1 MNFSRYF
8 LPLLCLGSFVH
19 SSQSLEAAHAMGG
32 EVYYDYLGGGDF
44 EVTLVFYRECDPD
57 QPLPSGWQNGGTN
70 LDPTINLGV
79 FEGANPFG
87 TYEVQITMASTN
99 PLDTELENPCGNLPP
114 DLCVQRL
121 EYKITIN
128 LPSSEIGY
136 DLVFQRCCRNPGIS
150 NIPNPGDVGITLTTQ
165 IPPFTDDA
173 APNSSPQFNNFPPEA
188 ICTGFDFYL
197 DQSATDA
204 DGDSLVYSFCTP
216 LNGGSTDNPSP
227 APQPA
232 STFTTI
238 PWGAGFSALDPIPS
252 NPSFEIN
259 PETGEITGFPTTAGA
274 YVIGICVSEYRDGE
288 LLSTVMRD
296 FQFNVVMCDP
306 TIISAAQPQADDQFC
321 IGETIEFSENSI
333 GAQSLLWDFGV
344 PGITTDIS
352 TASDPVY
359 TYPDTGIFEVMLIA
373 NPSWPCADTSSQVFY
388 IYEPIDL
395 SIEMIDFECLSG
407 IEAFDL
413 EASGAF
419 TENTTL
425 AWSFLGGLPSTGD
438 EITTDWITFNNTDE
452 WTVTLDAEHYGC
464 QSSTQFTWDAPE
476 TPVASIADQ
485 SSFCQGFDFD
495 FENLSSNGTNWS
507 WDFGVY
513 GDNTD
518 ISNDESP
525 SFTYPGDGVYTV
537 QLVVSAPYTCSDTAF
552 ATIEI
557 FPEIDPSFEAPDPE
571 CFSTNNFTINP
582 LIENDPITEYEWD
595 FGGATVSAN
604 INGPQVS
611 NLVYTE
617 PGTYTVEVTATANG
631 CEVTASEDV
640 WVIVDPS
647 IGFQGG
653 PPIGCPPHSVSFTNT
668 SETETATT
676 YLWDFGDGST
686 SIAPNP
692 VHVYQNSGDFS
703 VTLTM
708 NASGYCSTELIL
720 AQPNL
725 IEVYPVPDAGFDIT
739 PNQVDIL
746 NPNVEFES
754 LASGNVDCF
763 YNFGDGGSSNSCN
776 GSYTFSDGGL
786 FNVVQTVVNE
796 AGCTNTA
803 IGQVAVSGSVF
814 YAPNAFTPNHDG
826 LNDVWQPV
834 ALGITQYHL
843 QIYNRWGEMI
853 WETWEPNTPWLGQV
867 KDGQHFA
874 IDGLYFYEAWTEDQ
888 LQFPR
893 TYSGIIQL
901 TR

>member
-1 MNFSRYF
+1 
-8 LPLLCLGSFVH
+8 
-19 SSQSLEAAHAMGG
+19 
-32 EVYYDYLGGGDF
+32 
-44 EVTLVFYRECDPD
+44 
-57 QPLPSGWQNGGTN
+57 
-70 LDPTINLGV
+70 
-79 FEGANPFG
+79 
-87 TYEVQITMASTN
+87 
-99 PLDTELENPCGNLPP
+99 
-114 DLCVQRL
+114 
-121 EYKITIN
+121 
-128 LPSSEIGY
+128 
-136 DLVFQRCCRNPGIS
+136 
-150 NIPNPGDVGITLTTQ
+150 
-165 IPPFTDDA
+165 
-173 APNSSPQFNNFPPEA
+173 
-188 ICTGFDFYL
+188 
-197 DQSATDA
+197 
-204 DGDSLVYSFCTP
+204 
-216 LNGGSTDNPSP
+216 
-227 APQPA
+227 
-232 STFTTI
+232 
-238 PWGAGFSALDPIPS
+238 
-252 NPSFEIN
+252 
-259 PETGEITGFPTTAGA
+259 
-274 YVIGICVSEYRDGE
+274 
-288 LLSTVMRD
+288 
-296 FQFNVVMCDP
+296 
-306 TIISAAQPQADDQFC
+306 
-321 IGETIEFSENSI
+321 
-333 GAQSLLWDFGV
+333 
-344 PGITTDIS
+344 
-352 TASDPVY
+352 
-359 TYPDTGIFEVMLIA
+359 
-373 NPSWPCADTSSQVFY
+373 
-388 IYEPIDL
+388 
-395 SIEMIDFECLSG
+395 
-407 IEAFDL
+407 
-413 EASGAF
+413 
-419 TENTTL
+419 
-425 AWSFLGGLPSTGD
+425 
-438 EITTDWITFNNTDE
+438 
-452 WTVTLDAEHYGC
+452 
-464 QSSTQFTWDAPE
+464 
-476 TPVASIADQ
+476 
-485 SSFCQGFDFD
+485 
-495 FENLSSNGTNWS
+495 
-507 WDFGVY
+507 
-513 GDNTD
+513 
-518 ISNDESP
+518 
-525 SFTYPGDGVYTV
+525 
-537 QLVVSAPYTCSDTAF
+537 
-552 ATIEI
+552 
-557 FPEIDPSFEAPDPE
+557 
-571 CFSTNNFTINP
+571 
-582 LIENDPITEYEWD
+582 
-595 FGGATVSAN
+595 
-604 INGPQVS
+604 NGPQVS

-720 AQPNL
+720 SQPNL
-725 IEVYPVPDAGFDIT
+725 IEVYPIPDAGFDIT

-763 YNFGDGGSSNSCN
+763 YNFGDGGSSSSCN